1 MGKINVANISAGL
14 SKVKSI
20 TESLGNLSHF
30 EMVPSKSITAAD
42 HNPYAKHDTSES
54 LLELAQSIKTNGLI
68 HPIVVNKVA
77 DDIYKIISGERRFGA
92 INNYLHWS
100 NVPCMVYDNISMNAA
115 ELKLHA
121 ANLDVREYS
130 TAEKFGFYKESER
143 LLQSMKESG
152 EYKGP
157 LQKGIA
163 ELLGVSTRQVR
174 KYQAIMKLPS
184 EKQKAVA
191 DGEISINDA
200 CKKGSPAPRPYYIS
214 PTDKESKSGTGSAFG
229 ENTNSKSHNKA
240 KPKEIS
246 STGIQKHEDDID
258 SSYWDNKIIA
268 TIKYVYSAYGLYY
281 YYVFGVPTSQ
291 EAIDGKLKRGAFVG
305 EFCDSNTKEYFEGDG
320 SYFKIYCGNQH
331 VNLTYEQID
340 GYIREMIRHGELLS
354 KEEINRL
361 WTEKLK

>member
-30 EMVPSKSITAAD
+30 EMVPAKSITAAD

-54 LLELAQSIKTNGLI
+54 LSELAQSIKTNGLI

-77 DDIYKIISGERRFGA
+77 FDIYKIISGERRFGA
-92 INNYLHWS
+92 INNYLHWG
-100 NVPCMVYDNISMNAA
+100 NIPCMVYDNISMNAA

-163 ELLGVSTRQVR
+163 ELLGVSTRQIR
-174 KYQAIMKLPS
+174 KYQAIMKLPP
-184 EKQKAVA
+184 EKQQAVTA
-191 DGEISINDA
+191 GEISINDA
-200 CKKGSPAPRPYYIS
+200 CKQPAPKTPHILPS
-214 PTDKESKSGTGSAFG
+214 DKESKSGTGSAF
-229 ENTNSKSHNKA
+229 ERNTNNKKHDKT
-240 KPKEIS
+240 KPKEKEYA
-246 STGIQKHEDDID
+246 GIQQHEDDID
-258 SSYWDNKIIA
+258 RNYWDDKIIA
-268 TIKYVYSAYGLYY
+268 AIKCAYNAYGLYY
-281 YYVFGVPTSQ
+281 YYVFEVATPQ
-291 EAIDGKLKRGAFVG
+291 EAINDKLGRGTFVS
-305 EFCDSNTKEYFEGDG
+305 EFCNSETKGYFEGNN

-331 VNLTYEQID
+331 ISLTYAQID
-340 GYIREMIRHGELLS
+340 RYIREMIRQGKLVS
-354 KEEINRL
+354 KEDINRL